1 VNNMN
6 TLFQANK
13 AIVYFTIMA
22 LVLLFVGLNQSWAL
36 ALGIINMSLISA
48 IMALGVNIQWGY
60 AGLMNV
66 GIMGFAALGGVSVVL
81 IAQQPVTEAVDAGG
95 IKMLIALIMGAA
107 TITAGILLNRRG
119 VNKWLIAAI
128 VVTGY
133 LFTRYYFSEAADI
146 IEKVDPAITGY
157 LGGFGLPIAFSWIVG
172 GVIAAGAAWWVGK
185 ITLGLRTD
193 YLAIATLGISEI
205 ILYVIKNEDWFVRGL
220 KNVYGLPRP
229 VPYEV
234 DMQQSEWFQ
243 NVVTW
248 IHKSELQ
255 LLSQTEQIDKLSDY
269 VREAAVVFVKLCYS
283 GLFIAILVALIVLS
297 NLALNSPW
305 GRKVRAIR
313 DNEVAASAMG
323 KDIKRQHLQIFVLG
337 SAIVGIAGALL
348 VTYDGIFI
356 PTAYLPL
363 RFTFLIW
370 VMVIL
375 GGSGNN
381 MGSVLGAFIIWFI
394 WIQSGPMGLWFVE
407 MLSNNMSEGS
417 TSLEFIED
425 RVHYLRLVFMGSILL
440 LIMRFSPSGLLP
452 EKNKELQFCCKWL
465 LH

>member
-1 VNNMN
+1 MNNMN

-157 LGGFGLPIAFSWIVG
+157 LGGFGFPIAFSWIVG

-425 RVHYLRLVFMGSILL
+425 RVHYLRLVFMGTILL

-452 EKNKELQFCCKWL
+452 EKNKEL
-465 LH
+465 

>member
-1 VNNMN
+1 MTNMN
-6 TLFQANK
+6 TFFQANK
-13 AIVYFTIMA
+13 AVIYFSIMA

-107 TITAGILLNRRG
+107 TITSGILLNRRG
-119 VNKWLIAAI
+119 ANKWLIAAI

-425 RVHYLRLVFMGSILL
+425 RVHYLRLVFMGTILL

-452 EKNKELQFCCKWL
+452 EKNKEL
-465 LH
+465 

>member
-1 VNNMN
+1 MNNLN
-6 TLFQANK
+6 NVWQSYR
-13 AIVYFTIMA
+13 AIISFA
-22 LVLLFVGLNQSWAL
+22 LMGFVLLFVGFNQSWAL
-36 ALGIINMSLISA
+36 VIGIINMSLISA

-60 AGLMNV
+60 AGLFNV

-81 IAQQPVTEAVDAGG
+81 ISQQPVTEAIDAGG
-95 IKMLIALIMGAA
+95 IKMLLALALGAA
-107 TITAGILLNRRG
+107 TIAAGVLLNRRG
-119 VNKWLIAAI
+119 VNKWLISL
-128 VVTGY
+128 VVVIGY
-133 LFTRYYFSEAADI
+133 LLTRYYFSEASDL

-157 LGGFGLPIAFSWIVG
+157 LGGFGLPVMLSWIVG
-172 GVIAAGAAWWVGK
+172 GLAAAGAAWWIGK
-185 ITLGLRTD
+185 ITLSLRSD

-205 ILYVIKNEDWFVRGL
+205 IIYVIKNEDWFVRGL
-220 KNVYGLPRP
+220 KNVYGLQRP

-234 DMQQSEWFQ
+234 DMQKSEWLQ
-243 NVVTW
+243 NIVAW

-255 LLSQTEQIDKLSDY
+255 FLSQSEQIDKLGDY
-269 VREAAVVFVKLCYS
+269 VREASVVFVKLSYS
-283 GLFIAILVALIVLS
+283 GLFLVILVAFIILS

-323 KDIKRQHLQIFVLG
+323 KNITRQHLQIFVIG

-356 PTAYLPL
+356 PTAYQPL

-370 VMVIL
+370 VMVIV

-381 MGSVLGAFIIWFI
+381 LGSVLGAFIMWFI
-394 WIQSGPMGLWFVE
+394 WIQSGPIGLWVVE
-407 MLSNNMSEGS
+407 MLGNYIQEGN

-425 RVHYLRLVFMGSILL
+425 RVHYLRLIFMGSIML
-440 LIMRFSPSGLLP
+440 LIMRFSPGGILP
-452 EKNKELQFCCKWL
+452 EKNKEL
-465 LH
+465 

>member
-1 VNNMN
+1 MNNLN
-6 TLFQANK
+6 NIWQSYR
-13 AIVYFTIMA
+13 AIITFSLMGF
-22 LVLLFVGLNQSWAL
+22 VLLFVGFNQSWAL
-36 ALGIINMSLISA
+36 VIGIINMSLISA

-60 AGLMNV
+60 AGLFNV

-81 IAQQPVTEAVDAGG
+81 ISQQPVTEAIDAGG
-95 IKMLIALIMGAA
+95 IKMLLALALGAA
-107 TITAGILLNRRG
+107 TIAAGVLLNRRG
-119 VNKWLIAAI
+119 INKWLISL
-128 VVTGY
+128 VVVIGY
-133 LFTRYYFSEAADI
+133 LLTRYYFSEASDL

-157 LGGFGLPIAFSWIVG
+157 LGGFGLPIMLSWIVG
-172 GVIAAGAAWWVGK
+172 GLAAAGAAWWIGK
-185 ITLGLRTD
+185 ITLSLRSD

-205 ILYVIKNEDWFVRGL
+205 IIYVIKNEDWFVRGL
-220 KNVYGLPRP
+220 KNVYGLQRP

-234 DMQQSEWFQ
+234 DMQKSEWLQ
-243 NVVTW
+243 NIVAW

-255 LLSQTEQIDKLSDY
+255 FLSQSEQIDKLGDY
-269 VREAAVVFVKLCYS
+269 VREASVVFVKLSYS
-283 GLFIAILVALIVLS
+283 GLFLVILIAFIILS

-323 KDIKRQHLQIFVLG
+323 KNITRQHLQIFVIG

-356 PTAYLPL
+356 PTAYQPL

-370 VMVIL
+370 VMVIV

-381 MGSVLGAFIIWFI
+381 LGSVLGAFIMWFI
-394 WIQSGPMGLWFVE
+394 WIQSGPIGLWVVE
-407 MLSNNMSEGS
+407 MLGNYIQEGN

-425 RVHYLRLVFMGSILL
+425 RVHYLRLVFMGSIML
-440 LIMRFSPSGLLP
+440 LIMRFSPGGILP
-452 EKNKELQFCCKWL
+452 EKNKEL
-465 LH
+465 

>member
-1 VNNMN
+1 MNNLN
-6 TLFQANK
+6 NIWRANK
-13 AIVYFTIMA
+13 AIAYFTVMGLI
-22 LVLLFVGLNQSWAL
+22 LFFVGVNQSWAL

-60 AGLMNV
+60 AGLFNV

-81 IAQQPVTEAVDAGG
+81 IAQQPVTEAVNAGG
-95 IKMLIALIMGAA
+95 LKMLFALLLGAG
-107 TITAGILLNRRG
+107 TIVAGVLLNRRG
-119 VNKWLIAAI
+119 VNKWLVTAI
-128 VVTGY
+128 VVIGY
-133 LFTRYYFSEAADI
+133 LFTRFYFSQAADI

-172 GVIAAGAAWWVGK
+172 GIVAAGAAWWIGK

-205 ILYVIKNEDWFVRGL
+205 ILYIIKNEDWFVRGL
-220 KNVYGLPRP
+220 KNVYGIPRP
-229 VPYEV
+229 VAYEV
-234 DMQQSEWFQ
+234 DMQKSEWLQ
-243 NVVTW
+243 NIVAW
-248 IHKSELQ
+248 MHKSELQ
-255 LLSQTEQIDKLSDY
+255 LLSQSDQIDQLGDY
-269 VREAAVVFVKLCYS
+269 VREAAVVFVKLSYS
-283 GLFIAILVALIVLS
+283 GLILLILVAFIMLS

-323 KDIKRQHLQIFVLG
+323 KNIKRQHLQIFVLG
-337 SAIVGIAGALL
+337 SAIVGVAGALL

-356 PTAYLPL
+356 PTAYQPL

-381 MGSVLGAFIIWFI
+381 LGSVLGAFIIWFM
-394 WIQSGPMGLWFVE
+394 WIQSGPMGLWVVE
-407 MLSNNMSEGS
+407 MLGNNMQEGS
-417 TSLEFIED
+417 PSLEFIED
-425 RVHYLRLVFMGSILL
+425 RVHYLRLVFMGTILL
-440 LIMRFSPSGLLP
+440 LIMRFSPGGLLP
-452 EKNKELQFCCKWL
+452 EKNKEL
-465 LH
+465 

>member
-1 VNNMN
+1 MVNNMN

-13 AIVYFTIMA
+13 AIIYFIIMA
-22 LVLLFVGLNQSWAL
+22 LVLIFVGLNQSWAL

-323 KDIKRQHLQIFVLG
+323 KDIKHQHLQIFVLG

-425 RVHYLRLVFMGSILL
+425 RVHYLRLVFMGTILL

-452 EKNKELQFCCKWL
+452 EKNKEL
-465 LH
+465 

>member
-1 VNNMN
+1 MNNMN
-6 TLFQANK
+6 TLFKANK

-172 GVIAAGAAWWVGK
+172 GIIAAGAAWWVGK

-425 RVHYLRLVFMGSILL
+425 RVHYLRLVFMGTILL

-452 EKNKELQFCCKWL
+452 EKNKEL
-465 LH
+465 

>member
-1 VNNMN
+1 MNNLN
-6 TLFQANK
+6 NIWQANK
-13 AIVYFTIMA
+13 AIAYFTIMG
-22 LVLLFVGLNQSWAL
+22 LILLFVGLNQSWAL

-60 AGLMNV
+60 AGLFNV

-81 IAQQPVTEAVDAGG
+81 IAQQPVTEAVNAGG
-95 IKMLIALIMGAA
+95 LKMLFALILGAV
-107 TITAGILLNRRG
+107 TIAAGVLLNRRG
-119 VNKWLIAAI
+119 INKWLVAAI
-128 VVTGY
+128 VVIGY
-133 LFTRYYFSEAADI
+133 LFTRFYFSQAADI

-172 GVIAAGAAWWVGK
+172 GVVAAGAAWWIGK

-220 KNVYGLPRP
+220 KNVYGIPRP
-229 VPYEV
+229 VAYEV
-234 DMQQSEWFQ
+234 DMQKSEWLQ
-243 NVVTW
+243 NIVAW
-248 IHKSELQ
+248 MHKSELQ
-255 LLSQTEQIDKLSDY
+255 LLSQSDQIDQLGDY
-269 VREAAVVFVKLCYS
+269 VREAAVVFVKLSYS
-283 GLFIAILVALIVLS
+283 GLILLILVAFIMLS

-323 KDIKRQHLQIFVLG
+323 KNIKRQHLQIFVLG
-337 SAIVGIAGALL
+337 SAIVGVAGALL

-356 PTAYLPL
+356 PTAYQPL

-375 GGSGNN
+375 GGAGNN
-381 MGSVLGAFIIWFI
+381 LGSVLGAFIIWFM
-394 WIQSGPMGLWFVE
+394 WIQSGPMGLWVVE
-407 MLSNNMSEGS
+407 MLGNNMQEGS
-417 TSLEFIED
+417 ASLEFIED
-425 RVHYLRLVFMGSILL
+425 RVHYLRLVFMGTILL
-440 LIMRFSPSGLLP
+440 LIMRFSPGGLLP
-452 EKNKELQFCCKWL
+452 EKNKEL
-465 LH
+465 